1 MYVIV
6 VLLPPPP
13 NAREKSPLKDMAKTS
28 IRRKAWLK
36 KRVRTKLS
44 LGILGKYPRLVI
56 FKSNKHIY
64 GQLIDDN
71 TQKTLLSSSTSD
83 KELAKDLASIS
94 TKVEESKIVGY
105 SLAKK
110 IKSKKIDKIIY
121 DRNGY
126 RYHGR
131 VKALAESARDG
142 GLVF

>member
-1 MYVIV
+1 
-6 VLLPPPP
+6 
-13 NAREKSPLKDMAKTS
+13 MAKTN
-28 IRRKAWLK
+28 IKRKAWLK

-44 LGILGKYPRLVI
+44 LGSLGQYPRWVI

-71 TQKTLLSSSTSD
+71 TQKTLFSSSTND
-83 KELAKDLASIS
+83 KDLSKDLSSIS
-94 TKVEESKIVGY
+94 TKVEKSKIVGY

-110 IKSKKIDKIIY
+110 IKSKKIDKIVY

-131 VKALAESARDG
+131 VKALAEAIREKG
-142 GLVF
+142 INF

>member
-1 MYVIV
+1 
-6 VLLPPPP
+6 
-13 NAREKSPLKDMAKTS
+13 MAKTS

-71 TQKTLLSSSTSD
+71 AHATLLSASTKD
-83 KELAKDLASIS
+83 KDLAKDLATIS

-105 SLAKK
+105 SLAEK
-110 IKSKKIDKIIY
+110 IKSKKIDKIVY

-131 VKALAESARDG
+131 VKALAEAIREKG
-142 GLVF
+142 INF

>member
-1 MYVIV
+1 
-6 VLLPPPP
+6 
-13 NAREKSPLKDMAKTS
+13 MAKTS
-28 IRRKAWLK
+28 IKRRSWLK

-64 GQLIDDN
+64 GQLVDDN
-71 TQKTLLSSSTSD
+71 KHTTLLSSSTTD
-83 KELAKDLASIS
+83 KDLVKDLDSIS

-131 VKALAESARDG
+131 VKALAEAIREKG
-142 GLVF
+142 INF

>member
-1 MYVIV
+1 
-6 VLLPPPP
+6 
-13 NAREKSPLKDMAKTS
+13 MAKTS
-28 IRRKAWLK
+28 IKRRSWLK

-64 GQLIDDN
+64 GQLVDDN
-71 TQKTLLSSSTSD
+71 KHTTLLSSSTTD
-83 KELAKDLASIS
+83 KDLVKDLDSIS
-94 TKVEESKIVGY
+94 TKVEKSKIVGY

-110 IKSKKIDKIIY
+110 IKSKKIDKIVY

-131 VKALAESARDG
+131 VKALAEAIREKG
-142 GLVF
+142 INF

>member
-1 MYVIV
+1 
-6 VLLPPPP
+6 
-13 NAREKSPLKDMAKTS
+13 MAKTS
-28 IRRKAWLK
+28 IKRKAWLK
-36 KRVRTKLS
+36 KRIRTKLS
-44 LGILGKYPRLVI
+44 LGNLGQYPRMVV

-64 GQLIDDN
+64 GQLVDDN
-71 TQKTLLSSSTSD
+71 THKTLLSSSTAD
-83 KELAKDLASIS
+83 KDLVKDLDSIS

-131 VKALAESARDG
+131 VKALAEAIREKG
-142 GLVF
+142 INF

>member
-1 MYVIV
+1 
-6 VLLPPPP
+6 
-13 NAREKSPLKDMAKTS
+13 MAKTS
-28 IRRKAWLK
+28 IKRKAWLK

-44 LGILGKYPRLVI
+44 LGTLGKYPRLVV

-71 TQKTLLSSSTSD
+71 TQKTLFSSSTND
-83 KELAKDLASIS
+83 KDLAKDLTSKS
-94 TKVEESKIVGY
+94 TKVEQSKVVGY

-110 IKSKKIDKIIY
+110 IKGKKIDKIIY

-131 VKALAESARDG
+131 VKALAEAIREKG
-142 GLVF
+142 INF

>member
-1 MYVIV
+1 
-6 VLLPPPP
+6 
-13 NAREKSPLKDMAKTS
+13 MAKTN
-28 IRRKAWLK
+28 IKRKAWLK

-44 LGILGKYPRLVI
+44 LGSLGQYPRLVI

-71 TQKTLLSSSTSD
+71 TQKTLFSSSTND
-83 KELAKDLASIS
+83 KDLAKDLSLIS
-94 TKVEESKIVGY
+94 TKIEKSKIVGH

-110 IKSKKIDKIIY
+110 IKNKKIDKIIY

-131 VKALAESARDG
+131 VKALAEAIREKG
-142 GLVF
+142 INF

>member
-1 MYVIV
+1 
-6 VLLPPPP
+6 
-13 NAREKSPLKDMAKTS
+13 MAKTN
-28 IRRKAWLK
+28 IKRKAWLK

-44 LGILGKYPRLVI
+44 LGTLGQYPRLVI

-71 TQKTLLSSSTSD
+71 TQKTLFSSSTND
-83 KELAKDLASIS
+83 KDLAKDLSLIS
-94 TKVEESKIVGY
+94 TKIEKSKIVGH

-110 IKSKKIDKIIY
+110 IKNKKIDKIIY

-131 VKALAESARDG
+131 VKALAEAIREKG
-142 GLVF
+142 INF

>member
-1 MYVIV
+1 
-6 VLLPPPP
+6 
-13 NAREKSPLKDMAKTS
+13 MAKTS
-28 IRRKAWLK
+28 IKRKAWLK

-44 LGILGKYPRLVI
+44 LGNLGQYPRLVV

-83 KELAKDLASIS
+83 KNLAKDLTSLS
-94 TKVEESKIVGY
+94 TKVEKSKIVGY

-110 IKSKKIDKIIY
+110 IKSKKIDKIVY

-131 VKALAESARDG
+131 VKALAEAIREKG
-142 GLVF
+142 INF

>member
-1 MYVIV
+1 
-6 VLLPPPP
+6 
-13 NAREKSPLKDMAKTS
+13 MAKTS
-28 IRRKAWLK
+28 IKRRSWLK

-64 GQLIDDN
+64 GQLVDDN
-71 TQKTLLSSSTSD
+71 KHTTLLSSSTTD
-83 KELAKDLASIS
+83 KDLVKDLDSIS
-94 TKVEESKIVGY
+94 TKVEKSKIVGY

-131 VKALAESARDG
+131 VKAIAEAIREKG
-142 GLVF
+142 INF

>member
-1 MYVIV
+1 
-6 VLLPPPP
+6 
-13 NAREKSPLKDMAKTS
+13 MANTK
-28 IRRKAWLK
+28 RKAWLK

-44 LGILGKYPRLVI
+44 LGTLGQYPRLVV

-83 KELAKDLASIS
+83 KELAEDLASIS
-94 TKVEESKIVGY
+94 TKIEKSKIVGY

-110 IKSKKIDKIIY
+110 IQGKKIDKIIY

-131 VKALAESARDG
+131 VKALAEAIREKG
-142 GLVF
+142 INF

>member
-1 MYVIV
+1 
-6 VLLPPPP
+6 
-13 NAREKSPLKDMAKTS
+13 MAKTS
-28 IRRKAWLK
+28 IKRKAWLK

-71 TQKTLLSSSTSD
+71 THTTLLSSSTTD
-83 KELAKDLASIS
+83 KDLVKDLDSIS

-131 VKALAESARDG
+131 VKALAEAIREKG
-142 GLVF
+142 INF

>member
-1 MYVIV
+1 
-6 VLLPPPP
+6 
-13 NAREKSPLKDMAKTS
+13 MAKTS

-71 TQKTLLSSSTSD
+71 AHATLLSASTKD
-83 KELAKDLASIS
+83 KDLAKDLATIS

-105 SLAKK
+105 SLAEK

-131 VKALAESARDG
+131 VKAIAEAIREKG
-142 GLVF
+142 INF

>member
-1 MYVIV
+1 
-6 VLLPPPP
+6 
-13 NAREKSPLKDMAKTS
+13 MAKTS
-28 IRRKAWLK
+28 IKRKAWLK

-44 LGILGKYPRLVI
+44 LGTLGQYPRLVI

-71 TQKTLLSSSTSD
+71 TQKTLLSSSTND
-83 KELAKDLASIS
+83 KDLAKDLTSTS
-94 TKVEESKIVGY
+94 TKVEQSKVVGY

-110 IKSKKIDKIIY
+110 IKSKKIDKIVY

-131 VKALAESARDG
+131 VKALAEAIREKG
-142 GLVF
+142 INF

>member
-1 MYVIV
+1 
-6 VLLPPPP
+6 
-13 NAREKSPLKDMAKTS
+13 MAKTN
-28 IRRKAWLK
+28 IKRKAWLK

-44 LGILGKYPRLVI
+44 LGTLGQYPRLVV

-71 TQKTLLSSSTSD
+71 TQRTLLSSSTSD
-83 KELAKDLASIS
+83 KDLSKDLTSTS
-94 TKVEESKIVGY
+94 TKVEKSKIVGY

-110 IKSKKIDKIIY
+110 IKSKKIDKIVY

-131 VKALAESARDG
+131 VKALAEAIREKG
-142 GLVF
+142 INF

>member
-1 MYVIV
+1 
-6 VLLPPPP
+6 
-13 NAREKSPLKDMAKTS
+13 MAKTS
-28 IRRKAWLK
+28 IKRKAWLK

-64 GQLIDDN
+64 GQLVDDN
-71 TQKTLLSSSTSD
+71 KHTTLLSSSTTD
-83 KELAKDLASIS
+83 KDLVKDLDSIS

-131 VKALAESARDG
+131 VKALAEAIREKG
-142 GLVF
+142 INF

>member
-1 MYVIV
+1 
-6 VLLPPPP
+6 
-13 NAREKSPLKDMAKTS
+13 MAKTS
-28 IRRKAWLK
+28 IKRRAWLK

-64 GQLIDDN
+64 GQLVDDN
-71 TQKTLLSSSTSD
+71 KHTTLLSSSTTD
-83 KELAKDLASIS
+83 KDLVKDLDSIS
-94 TKVEESKIVGY
+94 TKVEKSKVVGY
-105 SLAKK
+105 SLAQK

-131 VKALAESARDG
+131 VKALAEAIREKG
-142 GLVF
+142 INF

>member
-1 MYVIV
+1 
-6 VLLPPPP
+6 
-13 NAREKSPLKDMAKTS
+13 MAKTS
-28 IRRKAWLK
+28 IKRKAWLK

-44 LGILGKYPRLVI
+44 LGNLGQYPRLVV

-71 TQKTLLSSSTSD
+71 TQKTLLSSSTGD
-83 KELAKDLASIS
+83 KELVKELTSKL
-94 TKVEESKIVGY
+94 TKVEKSKIVGY

-110 IKSKKIDKIIY
+110 IKSKKIDKIVY

-131 VKALAESARDG
+131 IKALAEAIREKG
-142 GLVF
+142 INF

>member
-1 MYVIV
+1 
-6 VLLPPPP
+6 
-13 NAREKSPLKDMAKTS
+13 MAKTS
-28 IRRKAWLK
+28 IRRKGWLK

-44 LGILGKYPRLVI
+44 LGVLGKYPRLVV

-71 TQKTLLSSSTSD
+71 TQKTLLSSSTND
-83 KELAKDLASIS
+83 KDLAEDLSPIS
-94 TKVEESKIVGY
+94 TKIEKSKIVGY

-110 IKSKKIDKIIY
+110 IKNKKIDKIIY

-131 VKALAESARDG
+131 VKALAEAIREKG
-142 GLVF
+142 INF